1 MWRYALASGLK
12 RSYESEPAV
21 VLLRALRNAYAH
33 RRDDWNFGNAKLPL
47 RWRQLDL
54 VAGMQGL
61 TVSEMIFLNEQ
72 LLLINDA
79 IHLLDPDNALTTQVH
94 R

>member
-1 MWRYALASGLK
+1 MPIVG
-12 RSYESEPAV
+12 
-21 VLLRALRNAYAH
+21 
-33 RRDDWNFGNAKLPL
+33 DDWAFGNAKLPL

-54 VAGMQGL
+54 VPGMQGL
-61 TVSEMIFLNEQ
+61 TVSETIFLNEQ

-79 IHLLDPDNALTTQVH
+79 IYLIDPDSALTTQVH

>member
-1 MWRYALASGLK
+1 M
-12 RSYESEPAV
+12 
-21 VLLRALRNAYAH
+21 LRALRNAYAH